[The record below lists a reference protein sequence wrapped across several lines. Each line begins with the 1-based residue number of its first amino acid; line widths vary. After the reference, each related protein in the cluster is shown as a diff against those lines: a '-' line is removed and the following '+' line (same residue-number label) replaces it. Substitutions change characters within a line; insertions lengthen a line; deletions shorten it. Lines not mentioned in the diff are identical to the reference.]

1 MLAWATD
8 VTPTTLFTIA
18 LLGCAGGFFSG
29 LLGFGGGVVMF
40 PLLYYAPPLI
50 GLAPIDAKTVAAI
63 VITQVFFS
71 TMVGGAAHFRSGR
84 VQWRLAFA
92 AGISSAVGAFLGG
105 AASARVTE
113 RFLLVL
119 FTVVTLLTGAMMVLP
134 PPTEAQE
141 NLSVDQVVF
150 PLNALV
156 FLSLLT
162 GVVVGFLGAGN
173 FVFVP
178 LLIYLVKIPTR
189 IAIASSL
196 FIAMMNTLFGFIGK
210 LAAGQVLLG
219 PAVAVVAGAALGASL
234 GERVHGHVSPR
245 ALRRIYAA
253 MVFVIAVRLLITVTQ
268 SGR

>member
-1 MLAWATD
+1 M
-8 VTPTTLFTIA
+8 TPTTLFIIA

-40 PLLYYAPPLI
+40 PLLYYVPPLI

-71 TMVGGAAHFRSGR
+71 TMVAGAAHFRSGR
-84 VQWRLAFA
+84 VHWRLAFT
-92 AGISSAVGAFLGG
+92 AGISSAVGAFLSG
-105 AASARVTE
+105 AASPRVTDH
-113 RFLLVL
+113 FLLVL
-119 FTVVTLLTGAMMVLP
+119 FAVVTLLTSALMGLP

-150 PLNALV
+150 PPNALIFV
-156 FLSLLT
+156 SLLT
-162 GVVVGFLGAGN
+162 GVVIGFLGAGN

-196 FIAMMNTLFGFIGK
+196 FIATMNTLFGFIGK
-210 LAAGQVLLG
+210 IVAGQLFLG
-219 PAVAVVAGAALGASL
+219 PAASVVAGAVVGAYL
-234 GERVHGHVSPR
+234 GEQLHGHVSPR
-245 ALRRIYAA
+245 TLRRIYAA
-253 MVFVIAVRLLITVTQ
+253 MVIVIAVRLLITVTQ
-268 SGR
+268 SLR

>member
-1 MLAWATD
+1 

-40 PLLYYAPPLI
+40 PLLYYVPPLV
-50 GLAPIDAKTVAAI
+50 GLAPLGAKTVAAI
-63 VITQVFFS
+63 VVTQVFFS

-84 VQWRLAFA
+84 VQWRLAFM
-92 AGISSAVGAFLGG
+92 AGMSSAVGAFLGG
-105 AASARVTE
+105 AASPRVTD

-119 FTVVTLLTGAMMVLP
+119 FTVVTLFTSALMALP
-134 PPTEAQE
+134 PPTQAQE

-150 PLNALV
+150 PLIALIL
-156 FLSLLT
+156 LSLLS
-162 GVVVGFLGAGN
+162 GAVVGFLGAGN

-210 LAAGQVLLG
+210 LAAGQVFLG
-219 PAVAVVAGAALGASL
+219 PAVAVVAGAALGAIL
-234 GERVHGHVSPR
+234 GEHIHRRVSPR
-245 ALRRIYAA
+245 ALRRIYATI
-253 MVFVIAVRLLITVTQ
+253 VIVIAVRLLITLAQ